1 MSDWTNLNQSLNLD
15 GLCDEASFDDEI
27 MESQVE
33 VEDDPQ
39 KVLHDLE
46 NQIEELKDHGMDQII
61 DMEGPM

>member
-1 MSDWTNLNQSLNLD
+1 LSDWTNLNQSLNLD

>member
-39 KVLHDLE
+39 RVLHDLE
-46 NQIEELKDHGMDQII
+46 NQIEELRNHGMDRII
-61 DMEGPM
+61 DKEGPM